1 MSNTIRYDSLVVHY
15 LARELDERLR
25 GRRLRGVRLDSEAR
39 RFVLEMDAERLV
51 WELHPA
57 RGWIRLV
64 QDAGDATVQAAAEGW
79 AGRRIRTQRRPRIR
93 RVIAPPDE
101 RWLEIEI
108 DAGGQDRASRFVVE
122 LLTNQ
127 WNVIALAPDRTIVG
141 ILRSR
146 EAGGRTLRPGVPY
159 SPPGAGAATG
169 ATGAAGDPRV
179 DRKTPP
185 RREGTDAPVDRARW
199 RELLGDLAP
208 EERARALVRSLAWT
222 SPLNVGPILGPAGEP
237 DPTGSDPTE
246 PRPMELHGGDA
257 VEIGMGPAALLDDAW
272 RRYGDIV
279 SRPPPR
285 PQLIELGRPTPYP
298 LPLPGVP
305 GQSMLSLL
313 AALDAAAE
321 APAALAPEVR
331 AALVDRL
338 DRVRRRGDRLRAEA
352 EEAPLRAEALRRNAD
367 LLMAQL
373 HRVSRGDTRVT
384 LDDFAGGSVAVELDP
399 RLGPADN
406 AQALYDRA
414 RKRTRAA
421 ARLPERVRDA
431 VSEGSRLESLI
442 AAIDA
447 GRAEPAEVE
456 RWLAEV
462 RPADSPSGE
471 ATRLPYRRY
480 RSSGGLEIRVGRAGR
495 ANDEL
500 TFHHAAPD
508 DIWLHARDTAG
519 AHVILRWNDREQ
531 NPPQRDL
538 LEAATLAAL
547 NSRARTS
554 GTVPVDWTRRKHVR
568 KPRKAPPGAVI
579 PDRVATVFVQ
589 PDPTLPDR
597 LAEE

>member
-1 MSNTIRYDSLVVHY
+1 VSNTIRYDSLLVHY

-25 GRRLRGVRLDSEAR
+25 ARRLRGVRLDSEAR
-39 RFVLEMDAERLV
+39 RFVLEMDDERLV
-51 WELHPA
+51 WELHPS

-64 QDAGDATVQAAAEGW
+64 QDAGAATIQAAAEGW
-79 AGRRIRTQRRPRIR
+79 AGRRIPTQRRPRIR
-93 RVIAPPDE
+93 RVTAPPDE

-141 ILRSR
+141 ALRSR
-146 EAGGRTLRPGVPY
+146 ETGGRTLRPGVPY
-159 SPPGAGAATG
+159 MPPGAGAG
-169 ATGAAGDPRV
+169 TGAAGAGRHPRE
-179 DRKTPP
+179 DRTTPP

-199 RELLGDLAP
+199 WELLGDLAP

-222 SPLNVGPILGPAGEP
+222 SPLNVGAILGPAGEP
-237 DPTGSDPTE
+237 NSTGSHPTE
-246 PRPMELHGGDA
+246 PGPMEVRGGVGA
-257 VEIGMGPAALLDDAW
+257 EIGIGPTQPLDDAW

-279 SRPPPR
+279 SRPPAH

-305 GQSMLSLL
+305 GRSMLSLL

-321 APAALAPEVR
+321 APATLAPEVR

-338 DRVRRRGDRLRAEA
+338 DRVRRRGERLRAEA
-352 EEAPLRAEALRRNAD
+352 EEAPLRAEALRHNAD

-373 HRVSRGDTRVT
+373 HRVSRGDTKVT
-384 LDDFAGGSVAVELDP
+384 LDDFAGGSVVVELDP

-431 VSEGSRLESLI
+431 VSEGSRIESLI

-447 GRAEPAEVE
+447 GRAEPEEVE

-462 RPADSPSGE
+462 RPADGPAGE

-579 PDRVATVFVQ
+579 PDRVATIFVQ
-589 PDPTLPDR
+589 PDPALPDR
-597 LAEE
+597 LADD